1 MHYPL
6 TSSSRK
12 ARAGAALLGAALI
25 GSMGACTASPGVDTG
40 ASTAVSATAGAV
52 ELSASPTG
60 AASEAAGAAGGAA
73 GSATGTASG
82 SAAST
87 GAPAGNGK
95 YAGLEDV
102 PGIVTE
108 VETSVVTIL
117 TTTGV
122 GSGVVYR
129 ADGIIVTDA
138 HVVEDEQHHPF
149 NTVQVQFADGS
160 QVSASVV
167 GVDDT
172 TDVGVLRTERG
183 NLPAAKF
190 APALPAVGELAVVL
204 GSPLGLAETVTAG
217 IVSALHRNMPASEG
231 SPQGSIDLIQTD
243 APISPGNSGGAVVNG
258 KAEVIGLSEAYLP
271 PSSGAVAIGFVTP
284 AATVTDVADQLL
296 NNGTVTHAALGVV
309 PTDITAEIAQR
320 FSLPTTSGALVVD
333 VPSGGAAD
341 AAGLKPGDIITAVD
355 GTAVTNS
362 LDLVA
367 DIRKKDPGDRVEL
380 TVLRGGKSSTVSVT
394 LGSR

>member
-1 MHYPL
+1 MHHPF

-12 ARAGAALLGAALI
+12 ARAGAALLGVALI
-25 GSMGACTASPGVDTG
+25 GSVGACTATPGVDAA
-40 ASTAVSATAGAV
+40 ASTAVSATTAAV
-52 ELSASPTG
+52 GSPAQATGVAS
-60 AASEAAGAAGGAA
+60 GAA
-73 GSATGTASG
+73 GS
-82 SAAST
+82 T
-87 GAPAGNGK
+87 GAPTGNGK

-117 TTTGV
+117 TSTGV

-296 NNGTVTHAALGVV
+296 NSGTVTHAALGVV

-320 FSLPTTSGALVVD
+320 FGLPTTSGALVVD
-333 VPSGGAAD
+333 VSSGGAAE
-341 AAGLKPGDIITAVD
+341 AAGLKPGDIITAFD

-367 DIRKKDPGDRVEL
+367 DIRQKDPGNRVEL
-380 TVLRGGKSSTVSVT
+380 TVLRGGNSSTVSVT